1 MSAYAAYPTQAWY
14 SVATATEVTRQPLAR
29 RVLETSLVL
38 YRTQAGQIAVLEDRD
53 AHAPY
58 PLSLGEVIGDEIVSA
73 YSGFRYAPDGRC
85 THVPTQEHVPIGA
98 RVRAWPVREQDGLVW
113 VWFGRDGLAELR
125 QPPQAGWLVDEQWT
139 SLGQEWTTAANLLLL
154 HENFADITHVAVVDP
169 LIAPPV
175 LSAGPVP
182 RLEVE
187 VAETSVSFARDYP
200 PGPVSPW
207 LAPLL
212 DLPAD
217 AAVAQR
223 EEGRFVSPGLWVDT
237 WTFLLPGN
245 RRARFRFTHAVT
257 PVDAGST
264 MHRWRV
270 SRDFATK
277 DEVSQQLLPIFA
289 TYYRRVQAILQTMQ
303 AVITADGER
312 NDVRVA
318 ADAAAIAVRRIVH
331 RLLTDER
338 PTEGRR

>member
-1 MSAYAAYPTQAWY
+1 MSAYTAYPTQTWY
-14 SVATATEVTRQPLAR
+14 SVATSTEVTGRPLAR
-29 RVLETSLVL
+29 RALQTSLVL
-38 YRTQAGQIAVLEDRD
+38 YRTRAGEIVVLEDRD

-58 PLSLGEVIGDEIVSA
+58 PLSLGTVVGDEIVSA
-73 YSGFRYAPDGRC
+73 YSGFRYGPDGRC

-113 VWFGRDGLAELR
+113 VWFGREGLADLR
-125 QPPQAGWLVDEQWT
+125 QLPQTGCPSDERWV
-139 SLGQEWTTAANLLLL
+139 SFGQEWTTAANLLLL

-182 RLEVE
+182 QLVVE

-237 WTFLLPGN
+237 WSFLRPG
-245 RRARFRFTHAVT
+245 RQPARFRFTHATT
-257 PVDAGST
+257 PVDSGRT
-264 MHRWRV
+264 RHLWRV
-270 SRDFATK
+270 SRDFALE
-277 DEVSQQLLPIFA
+277 DAVSQHLLPIFT

-303 AVITADGER
+303 AVITTDGAR

-331 RLLTDER
+331 RLLADER
-338 PTEGRR
+338 LT

>member
-1 MSAYAAYPTQAWY
+1 MSAYASYPTQAWY
-14 SVATATEVTRQPLAR
+14 SVATAAEVTQRLLAR

-38 YRTQAGQIAVLEDRD
+38 YRTREGRIAVLEDRD

-58 PLSLGEVIGDEIVSA
+58 PLSLGTVVRDEIVSA

-85 THVPTQEHVPIGA
+85 THVPTQEQVPIGA
-98 RVRAWPVREQDGLVW
+98 RVRAWPVHEQDGLVW
-113 VWFGRDGLAELR
+113 VWFGPEGLSGLR
-125 QPPQAGWLVDEQWT
+125 QPPQAGWLADERWAT
-139 SLGQEWTTAANLLLL
+139 LGQEWTTAANLLLL

-175 LSAGPVP
+175 LSAGTVP

-187 VAETSVSFARDYP
+187 VTETNVSFARDYP
-200 PGPVSPW
+200 PGPVSSW

-223 EEGRFVSPGLWVDT
+223 EQGRFVSPGLWVDT

-245 RRARFRFTHAVT
+245 APARFRFTHAIT

-264 MHRWRV
+264 MHRWWV
-270 SRDFATK
+270 SRDFALNH
-277 DEVSQQLLPIFA
+277 EVSQQLLPIFT

-303 AVITADGER
+303 AVIAADGAR